1 MIHVEKWILIIC
13 KTVKLIQEEAT
24 MEVWAEVREG
34 SAVSEQLSAIYVS
47 GWLAVCCRMAR
58 PVVPY
63 YFQQRAATDALR

>member
-1 MIHVEKWILIIC
+1 
-13 KTVKLIQEEAT
+13 

-34 SAVSEQLSAIYVS
+34 SGDIRTAVRYLCQWLS
-47 GWLAVCCRMAR
+47 AVCCRMAR